1 MQLYAILLADEESE
15 LNRVATAHEFE
26 AILWT
31 LRDPD
36 TTLLKLILAGTYFL
50 NYIRPFIHL
59 VLLVSRAK
67 CTRILTTLTNI
78 FSSAFEFSILMIW
91 VPLILI
97 LVIDD
102 KANF

>member
-59 VLLVSRAK
+59 VLLVSRASRVY
-67 CTRILTTLTNI
+67 TVY
-78 FSSAFEFSILMIW
+78 SY
-91 VPLILI
+91 
-97 LVIDD
+97 ID
-102 KANF
+102 NPYQYIQ